1 MSGVGDMSVTVNGE
15 PRQWPG
21 GAVSALL
28 TDCQVDTAKGGFAV
42 ALNGAV
48 LPRAKWSETL
58 VSEGDRVE
66 IVGMYKGG

>member
-1 MSGVGDMSVTVNGE
+1 MTDRGHLSITVNGE
-15 PRQWPG
+15 QRDWPG

-28 TDCQVDTAKGGFAV
+28 AECQASSPGGGFAV

-58 VSEGDRVE
+58 ISDGDRVE